1 MAGFTTLAAGVGA
14 ATALGGGLMSF
25 GQSAKASKQAA
36 DAQKK
41 ADRLM
46 AEARKNAQKDVYAK
60 LQVPLDAF
68 NEQYRQTNQA
78 ATAGIQALQEGDA
91 RTLAAGIGQIS
102 GAVNEATEKTRID
115 KAKALCDL
123 DTTKAT
129 SQENIKQQLIAM
141 DSGAAKDAELKA
153 ADQEKIAASS
163 LQQGIS
169 QAGKGAVGIAG
180 MTTSLFKKGQGEG
193 GALSTEELSALLKHL
208 EYNPGS

>member
-1 MAGFTTLAAGVGA
+1 MAAFTTVAAGVGA

-46 AEARKNAQKDVYAK
+46 AQARRDAQKDVYAK

-78 ATAGIQALQEGDA
+78 TSAGIQQLAEGDA
-91 RTLAAGIGQIS
+91 RTLAAGIGQIGS
-102 GAVNEATEKTRID
+102 QVSEANEKTRIQ
-115 KAKALCDL
+115 KAEALSALEKD
-123 DTTKAT
+123 KAT

-141 DSGAAKDAELKA
+141 DVGAGKDAEKKA
-153 ADQEKIAASS
+153 ADQEKIAAKS

-169 QAGKGAVGIAG
+169 QVGKGAVGIAG
-180 MTTSLFKKGQGEG
+180 MTTSLFGEGQGKEG
-193 GALSTEELSALLKHL
+193 KLSPEELQALFKYL
-208 EYNPGS
+208 EG

>member
-1 MAGFTTLAAGVGA
+1 MAAFTTMAAGVGA

-78 ATAGIQALQEGDA
+78 ATAGIQALQEGDS

-115 KAKALCDL
+115 KAEALFGLEKD
-123 DTTKAT
+123 KAT

-141 DSGAAKDAELKA
+141 DSGAAKDAEMKA

-169 QAGKGAVGIAG
+169 QVGKGAVGVAG
-180 MTTSLFKKGQGEG
+180 MTTSLFGKGQGEDG
-193 GALSTEELSALLKHL
+193 KLSPEELEALMKYL
-208 EYNPGS
+208 GS

>member
-1 MAGFTTLAAGVGA
+1 
-14 ATALGGGLMSF
+14 
-25 GQSAKASKQAA
+25 
-36 DAQKK
+36 
-41 ADRLM
+41 
-46 AEARKNAQKDVYAK
+46 
-60 LQVPLDAF
+60 
-68 NEQYRQTNQA
+68 
-78 ATAGIQALQEGDA
+78 
-91 RTLAAGIGQIS
+91 
-102 GAVNEATEKTRID
+102 
-115 KAKALCDL
+115 
-123 DTTKAT
+123 
-129 SQENIKQQLIAM
+129 M